1 MRPATATRQD
11 HMTTTSQR
19 FNRALLSLAAR
30 GERPRCAD
38 PITHVMWNSMINTA
52 EPSQPCGVPA
62 VRWPTRLNQ
71 GPSGIGLTPIH

>member
-11 HMTTTSQR
+11 NMTTTSQR

-38 PITHVMWNSMINTA
+38 PITHVMWTSMINTT
-52 EPSQPCGVPA
+52 EPSQPRGVPA
-62 VRWPTRLNQ
+62 VRWAHSSEPGAKWHRVD
-71 GPSGIGLTPIH
+71 PDP